1 MELSEQRKLVALWR
15 RYLGGDLPTSITL
28 REFYLDEVVPSDLY
42 EYGCVFEVFDVIAN
56 GAFDLDESV
65 TWRAWVTAHANAAA

>member
-15 RYLGGDLPTSITL
+15 RYQGDAAPTPRSL
-28 REFYLDEVVPSDLY
+28 REFYLAEVVPSDLY

-56 GAFDLDESV
+56 GIFDR
-65 TWRAWVTAHANAAA
+65 RAR